1 MGWVVV
7 SGYLCLI
14 AGLVLGAIAI
24 LVPDLR
30 ASLGVTAVVLV
41 PMGLFDILLGR
52 YLAGLLKGFPKMKGF
67 RAMMRDSAETM
78 SSAALMLNQET
89 RSDQLR
95 ASGLDAQA
103 EVLAMRDTGQ
113 LFNFDPILEFDLRIH
128 QGWKTPYKVENYRQ
142 LVSKIMI
149 SKISVGATYPAKVD
163 PQDLNRLILSWT

>member
-1 MGWVVV
+1 MGWIIV

-30 ASLGVTAVVLV
+30 AYLGVTAVILA

-67 RAMMRDSAETM
+67 GAMMRDSAETM
-78 SSAALMLNQET
+78 SAAALMLNQQT
-89 RSDQLR
+89 LSDALR
-95 ASGLDAQA
+95 TSGLDAQA

-113 LFNFDPILEFDLRIH
+113 LFNYDPILEFDLRIH
-128 QGWKTPYKVENYRQ
+128 QGWKTPYKVEKYRQ
-142 LVSKIMI
+142 LVSKIMLP
-149 SKISVGATYPAKVD
+149 KISVGATYAAKVD
-163 PQDLNRLILSWT
+163 PQDPNRLVISWT